1 MISFFDKSEFSKA
14 KKSNAY
20 LKKEGYFFEIF
31 EKLSENLFFEQN
43 KKDIYLPIKIG
54 NYKYLS
60 ENILNNVII
69 SFFQS
74 L

>member
-1 MISFFDKSEFSKA
+1 M
-14 KKSNAY
+14 
-20 LKKEGYFFEIF
+20 
-31 EKLSENLFFEQN
+31 EKLNIRKMTADDVKEVYEIEKASFSVPWSENLFFEQN